1 MSDVLNKSNF
11 SELTLTYV
19 IERKDS
25 EAIWKL
31 NVYPDAFG
39 CNMSLEFEVWDRGHS
54 NKNKEEEIGIS
65 LDQNQVK
72 TLVAFLQSI
81 ID

>member
-1 MSDVLNKSNF
+1 MNDILDKSNF

-31 NVYPDAFG
+31 NAYPDAL
-39 CNMSLEFEVWDRGHS
+39 CCHVSLEFEVWDRGHS
-54 NKNKEEEIGIS
+54 NKKSEEEIGIS
-65 LDQNQVK
+65 LDQKQVK
-72 TLVAFLQSI
+72 SLIAFLQSI